1 MFIVFCG
8 QSICYVPQLCSVKC
22 LTETYCGI
30 TDTGAHTCL
39 PCPAG
44 NLCPGDGYTYLAP
57 QLNKN
62 YLESS
67 NGSYI
72 VNYDVRELKRFN
84 KFKKIIKIAKVGLK
98 VAAIAKTGGVAALK
112 MAAAAKAKELLKK
125 KGIQCLKNGLSN
137 FCNGKKGLIK
147 LKIKPKL
154 GSIKKGATKLIKHF
168 SKANKN
174 VRGRQPVT
182 KKIPVKPKRGSSK
195 TNVKSKGKGKG
206 KGKGNVNGKGKVN
219 VKGKGKGKTGNV
231 KKWSKKTKPRNQKQ
245 SVNTKRKP
253 SNIPKSSGPV
263 SVKCSN
269 IFDTIA
275 DKVNNVTR
283 HVANKAV
290 NKGRDWLKKNVGGNN
305 PNCVKIKMKG
315 GLAKQH
321 SKGGVAKQ
329 PTNLRGSKPSPIS
342 SNDDTPTNPV
352 SDDSPSGEV
361 ISAPV
366 SGPVSGPVPVPFKRV
381 SKPIKQIN
389 PVNAEPSS
397 EPMSIR
403 NKVKPEKARFIN
415 SRKPVLKQPI
425 SGTDDTIPT
434 TRPIRTRPLVKPV
447 SDDAVPTTMPLRKR
461 RVDKT
466 RAPVSDDV
474 VPTTIPLLTKRP
486 IRERPIREKNAPL
499 INDLIPTQIPIRTR
513 VVRTTIPTGIPIVP
527 PTKIPTVRPSL
538 GPTSDPTV
546 HPSLVPTMRPS
557 RIPSVSPTRV
567 PTVSP
572 TTLPTLLPSTQPTKI
587 PTNKPILATIQSPTM
602 IPISW
607 AVFSSAP
614 VPATSF
620 LPTLVPTF
628 TMFTITTPN
637 PTAHVSFKP
646 SASPTLLR
654 SVSLPIPLTNK
665 PTLVPTLV
673 PTALP
678 TLVPSLVPTLIPT
691 NIVILPTLSPTNAN
705 LDSSSINSVSESKN
719 NGVSS
724 GTIAAVIACVVV
736 FIILIS
742 VCVYILNRKTTKSS
756 PFERWTSHYSNKNQ
770 QTQQVPVVNDDIHHF
785 YNRTPRPSISPNPVF
800 TPHISANPSYRNS
813 QMGGKLG
820 SQRNSLRVSLP
831 KRNQQQN
838 YAL

>member
-1 MFIVFCG
+1 VFCR
-8 QSICYVPQLCSVKC
+8 QSICYPSELCSVKC

-39 PCPAG
+39 PCPAD

-72 VNYDVRELKRFN
+72 VNYDVRELKRFK

-98 VAAIAKTGGVAALK
+98 VAAIAKTGGVAGLK
-112 MAAAAKAKELLKK
+112 MAAAAKAKELAIK
-125 KGIQCLKNGLSN
+125 KGIQCIKNGLSN
-137 FCNGKKGLIK
+137 FCNGKKKGGIK
-147 LKIKPKL
+147 LKIKPKF
-154 GSIKKGATKLIKHF
+154 GNVKKGSTKRI
-168 SKANKN
+168 KANKN
-174 VRGRQPVT
+174 LRRRQPII
-182 KKIPVKPKRGSSK
+182 KKSPVKPKRTPKNKATKVSSK
-195 TNVKSKGKGKG
+195 TKRKDNSKVKSKAGII
-206 KGKGNVNGKGKVN
+206 
-219 VKGKGKGKTGNV
+219 
-231 KKWSKKTKPRNQKQ
+231 KKRPTKTK
-245 SVNTKRKP
+245 
-253 SNIPKSSGPV
+253 SGNRRPANRPV

-269 IFDTIA
+269 VFDSIA

-283 HVANKAV
+283 HVVNKAV

-305 PNCVKIKMKG
+305 PNCVKIKMNG
-315 GLAKQH
+315 GVIRRP
-321 SKGGVAKQ
+321 SKGDVARQPSKGDVIRRPSKGDVARQ
-329 PTNLRGSKPSPIS
+329 PTNLRGSKPSHIS

-352 SDDSPSGEV
+352 SDDSSSEQLT
-361 ISAPV
+361 SAPF
-366 SGPVSGPVPVPFKRV
+366 PVPVPFPVRRV
-381 SKPIKQIN
+381 SKPIRQFN

-397 EPMSIR
+397 EPISIR
-403 NKVKPEKARFIN
+403 NKVKPEKARVIN
-415 SRKPVLKQPI
+415 SPKPVLKQPI
-425 SGTDDTIPT
+425 SGTDDT
-434 TRPIRTRPLVKPV
+434 RPIRTRPVVKSV
-447 SDDAVPTTMPLRKR
+447 SDDAVPTKMPLSKR

-486 IRERPIREKNAPL
+486 VREKNAPV

-513 VVRTTIPTGIPIVP
+513 VVRTTRPTGIPIVP

-572 TTLPTLLPSTQPTKI
+572 TTLPTARPSVQPTMI

-607 AVFSSAP
+607 AIFSSAP

-620 LPTLVPTF
+620 WPTRVPTF
-628 TMFTITTPN
+628 SMFTITTPN

-654 SVSLPIPLTNK
+654 SVSLPIPVTNQPSLVPTASPTLVPTVS

-673 PTALP
+673 PT
-678 TLVPSLVPTLIPT
+678 
-691 NIVILPTLSPTNAN
+691 NILMSPTLSPTNAN
-705 LDSSSINSVSESKN
+705 LGSSSINSVSESKN

-742 VCVYILNRKTTKSS
+742 VCVYLLNRNKTKSS

-770 QTQQVPVVNDDIHHF
+770 QTQQLPVVNDDIHHF

>member
-1 MFIVFCG
+1 MFCR
-8 QSICYVPQLCSVKC
+8 QSICYPPKIECSGLTFGKC
-22 LTETYCGI
+22 LSRNYCGI

-44 NLCPGDGYTYLAP
+44 NLCPGDGYIYRAP

-72 VNYDVRELKRFN
+72 VNRDVRELKRFKN
-84 KFKKIIKIAKVGLK
+84 LKKIIKVAKVGLK

-125 KGIQCLKNGLSN
+125 KGIQCLKNGFSN
-137 FCNGKKGLIK
+137 FCNGKKKGGLGI
-147 LKIKPKL
+147 KIKPKL
-154 GSIKKGATKLIKHF
+154 GNVKKGSTKRI
-168 SKANKN
+168 KANKN
-174 VRGRQPVT
+174 LRRRQPII
-182 KKIPVKPKRGSSK
+182 KKSPVKPKRTTKNKATKVSSK
-195 TNVKSKGKGKG
+195 TKRKDKGKVKSKAGII
-206 KGKGNVNGKGKVN
+206 
-219 VKGKGKGKTGNV
+219 
-231 KKWSKKTKPRNQKQ
+231 KKRPTKTKSGNR
-245 SVNTKRKP
+245 RP
-253 SNIPKSSGPV
+253 SNRPV

-269 IFDTIA
+269 VFDSIA

-283 HVANKAV
+283 HVVNKAV

-305 PNCVKIKMKG
+305 PNCVKIKKNG
-315 GLAKQH
+315 GLIRQP
-321 SKGGVAKQ
+321 SKGDVARQ

-352 SDDSPSGEV
+352 SYDSSSEQLT
-361 ISAPV
+361 SAPF
-366 SGPVSGPVPVPFKRV
+366 PVPVPFPVRRV
-381 SKPIKQIN
+381 SKPIRENN

-397 EPMSIR
+397 EPISIR
-403 NKVKPEKARFIN
+403 NKVKPEKARVIN
-415 SRKPVLKQPI
+415 SPKPVLKQPI
-425 SGTDDTIPT
+425 SGTDDT
-434 TRPIRTRPLVKPV
+434 RPIRTRPVVKPV
-447 SDDAVPTTMPLRKR
+447 SDDSVPTTMPLRKR

-466 RAPVSDDV
+466 RTPVSDDV

-486 IRERPIREKNAPL
+486 VRETNSPV

-513 VVRTTIPTGIPIVP
+513 VVRTTRPTGIPIVP

-572 TTLPTLLPSTQPTKI
+572 TTLPTARPSVQPTMI
-587 PTNKPILATIQSPTM
+587 PTNKPKLATIQSPTM

-607 AVFSSAP
+607 AIFSSAP

-620 LPTLVPTF
+620 WPTRVPTF

-654 SVSLPIPLTNK
+654 SVSLPITVTNQPSLVPTASPTLVPTAS

-673 PTALP
+673 PT
-678 TLVPSLVPTLIPT
+678 
-691 NIVILPTLSPTNAN
+691 NIVISPTLSPTTAN

-719 NGVSS
+719 NSVSS
-724 GTIAAVIACVVV
+724 GTIAAVIACIIV

-742 VCVYILNRKTTKSS
+742 ACIYVLNKKTTKPS
-756 PFERWTSHYSNKNQ
+756 PFEIWTSHYSNKNQ
-770 QTQQVPVVNDDIHHF
+770 PSQHPPVVNEDIHHF
-785 YNRTPRPSISPNPVF
+785 YNKTPRPSINPNPVF

-813 QMGGKLG
+813 QLGGQLG
-820 SQRNSLRVSLP
+820 SQRNSLRLSLP
-831 KRNQQQN
+831 NRRQQHHN